1 MTDWLTD
8 SITDPN
14 LRQSVQDVIK
24 SHPSTQGVFKRLVN
38 YFETKSSAQEGDA
51 KRRKLADTT
60 DASSNAL
67 LKDEVLRIKDIS
79 FQLPARKKYD
89 IIFTSSHLLLFNSKT
104 SQVEHAFNDLT
115 SGCCVP
121 SPDRPAFSFV
131 LKVTDSTTTTTT
143 TLDSSSSF
151 DLLLQEEWVH
161 DLIPNLSHATQCK
174 DFSLLFKLDK
184 VLEYHLNEREQKF
197 AEFSS
202 LLDPTLQRDYKHSLT
217 SWSNERKAMMDLKH
231 SYQTS
236 ILKFLLLAGELKFL
250 NRRLEP
256 TERLIHDTRM
266 ELEKNSS
273 HSLPPSTMETAS
285 APNTNNTN
293 SNNTTSTESTIQTL
307 LDNQAFSD
315 NQLINVQQTLD
326 QRLKEIEAIKND
338 RIIIKQQIAR
348 LEMDWISMPE
358 SRIYKTPMCRNLYN
372 ARTNLKEKCNH
383 LYNSCHDIQ
392 NKLDDI
398 LDQRRML
405 IKQWNSDK
413 TSRMKG
419 LEGNLKKLDMEL
431 TLVRSERDSFQSDLD
446 ELKAS
451 SSSVGNASFLEW
463 KVISDTRDDLA
474 HYLETELLRLQRKM
488 AAKTGDKLYYDLYL
502 KADPQ
507 HSIITILEKDTRQL
521 REKVDQTRHRL
532 ANHPQINE
540 LDTVS
545 HFIRLDKEATCF
557 EEEHGFHPSVSDE
570 QHAIQILQDRI
581 EQEKEFIS
589 QEQHKVTALEPIIQ
603 QLLEEIEKVIQ
614 LYPEL
619 EEQCVTKVQ
628 ELASAEDEIKQL
640 QLEFQEV
647 NTRKL
652 DCYTFLEKD
661 SIGLGYGNSIGIVL
675 RLGSNGGI
683 IFSEIMRNIIPTNL
697 VLSDDIY
704 TFMLIG

>member
-1 MTDWLTD
+1 MEDNTKRRSSELEEHGVSPRPPLKKRFLSTSSPSPSPPSSPTSHSADEEEEEEDAAAVFKEPLEAFQKD
-8 SITDPN
+8 AI
-14 LRQSVQDVIK
+14 LRQWKDYNRTSMRLKKQLDPLERLKKETDDSTPVWQDAYTRVESSIHGILNEK
-24 SHPSTQGVFKRLVN
+24 LRLPST
-38 YFETKSSAQEGDA
+38 
-51 KRRKLADTT
+51 
-60 DASSNAL
+60 
-67 LKDEVLRIKDIS
+67 
-79 FQLPARKKYD
+79 
-89 IIFTSSHLLLFNSKT
+89 
-104 SQVEHAFNDLT
+104 
-115 SGCCVP
+115 
-121 SPDRPAFSFV
+121 
-131 LKVTDSTTTTTT
+131 ST
-143 TLDSSSSF
+143 
-151 DLLLQEEWVH
+151 
-161 DLIPNLSHATQCK
+161 
-174 DFSLLFKLDK
+174 
-184 VLEYHLNEREQKF
+184 
-197 AEFSS
+197 
-202 LLDPTLQRDYKHSLT
+202 
-217 SWSNERKAMMDLKH
+217 
-231 SYQTS
+231 
-236 ILKFLLLAGELKFL
+236 
-250 NRRLEP
+250 
-256 TERLIHDTRM
+256 
-266 ELEKNSS
+266 
-273 HSLPPSTMETAS
+273 TAS

-640 QLEFQEV
+640 QLERVKYNQTF
-647 NTRKL
+647 
-652 DCYTFLEKD
+652 TFLNKSKDALTMVGNALNKQIEKQLTHIKD
-661 SIGLGYGNSIGIVL
+661 MNEREKNLTSQATCLDRELNT
-675 RLGSNGGI
+675 SNA
-683 IFSEIMRNIIPTNL
+683 
-697 VLSDDIY
+697 VYDIY
-704 TFMLIG
+704 KQKNDESKATLKELEERSQAAKDKISELQKTIMDKIQLSLLNCTICKTRLKSHALIRCMHTYCKECLDDLIRKNARVCPHCSEPFSPSDVRQFF